1 MLWCGSCVL
10 QLPTAS
16 CRPGE
21 HRCLRH
27 GDPVHFYLDKHE
39 EVCVLS
45 THMHICTL
53 FPCVP
58 FSAFPVQVWEVRHL
72 D

>member
-21 HRCLRH
+21 HHCLRH
-27 GDPVHFYLDKHE
+27 GDPVHFYLDKH

-58 FSAFPVQVWEVRHL
+58 FSAFPVQVCEVRHL